1 MATRRAAGSVQEP
14 DRDRAGSMQ
23 ERANTESRLSNESFD
38 KKEYERP
45 RRLTAV
51 TIEPPGAYDEED
63 SLLGD
68 AAASPMSPLHP
79 FWEPSAKY
87 QYESLDFVEV
97 ENRLKFEDRRRS
109 LATDETECSK
119 GLGDWQRWVLLIVIG
134 ALTGLTAFGIA
145 KGIDALTKKKWEWAG
160 SRMGESGD
168 SSVPFWPAYAI
179 FTATNLVLCFIA
191 SLFVVIGEPLAAGSG
206 IPEVKCYLN
215 GVRIYR
221 IVRFRTLVSKAVGI
235 LFSVASGLP
244 CGKEGP
250 MIHSGAVIGG
260 GVATGKSSK
269 LHFDTGFFRRFRGDR
284 EKRLFVAA
292 GAAAGVAAAFGA
304 PIGGVLF
311 AVEEACSWWT
321 LDMSMQIF
329 FCATC
334 SSVTLNL
341 VEKWNDP
348 QTPASGQ
355 TNFGQLTASY
365 TLGELPLFVMLGVLG
380 GLVGAAFNAL
390 NMKLTRIRKR
400 VIRGIKWRRV
410 AEALA
415 VNLLVSTTLF
425 TLTSRLYQCQP
436 ITQIQDDGA
445 PDSEATLDY
454 VKQYGCTN
462 SSEYNDMATYFFSQ
476 TESSIKHLFH
486 SGQPFAY
493 SSLFAQYIPQF
504 FLTVLTYGI
513 AVPSGL
519 FMPCLSLGAGLGRF
533 FGQAVRDTMGTHA
546 LHLGCYS
553 LFGAAA
559 VLGGV
564 IRMTVSL
571 SVIVMEASGN
581 ATYIVP
587 LMLITCTAKYV
598 GDLFNH
604 GIYDEHIMFN
614 RVPLMEQELHDKRLR
629 ALTAHYVMNRTDFPI
644 LPPQPTAEELLVC
657 LSTFEDHNGFIVTE
671 DGTSDTRVQGLILRR
686 ALMILINKGAFGRRA
701 DSLTSEDFV
710 KSAHEREFLKVEKY
724 AVLSVPN
731 ECLHERMNL
740 ERYMEAF
747 PFTVQEDTPLPRV
760 YSTFRSLALRH
771 LIVVDRQSRP
781 RGIIARK
788 NLVHLKE
795 RQAGE
800 MRVDPTDGQL
810 KLRSQFTDPHS
821 WREAAAHI
829 PAFDVERHPSRQ
841 RLQSMTKLTQGAEPR
856 CLKCRG
862 AGTVR
867 NFFSHRECDVCGGK
881 GYMPAG
887 AYYSVGCPQVMG
899 GEVFV
904 DPQIDTDRDDLRMSL
919 RARSTRLDFSTDGR
933 ITPMS
938 SPTRVLSPGIN
949 TSSPKWPTDF

>member
-1 MATRRAAGSVQEP
+1 
-14 DRDRAGSMQ
+14 
-23 ERANTESRLSNESFD
+23 
-38 KKEYERP
+38 
-45 RRLTAV
+45 
-51 TIEPPGAYDEED
+51 
-63 SLLGD
+63 
-68 AAASPMSPLHP
+68 
-79 FWEPSAKY
+79 
-87 QYESLDFVEV
+87 
-97 ENRLKFEDRRRS
+97 
-109 LATDETECSK
+109 
-119 GLGDWQRWVLLIVIG
+119 
-134 ALTGLTAFGIA
+134 
-145 KGIDALTKKKWEWAG
+145 
-160 SRMGESGD
+160 MGESGD
-168 SSVPFWPAYAI
+168 ASVPFWPAYGI
-179 FTATNLVLCFIA
+179 FTGINLVLCLIA

-215 GVRIYR
+215 GVRMYR

-269 LHFDTGFFRRFRGDR
+269 LHFDTGFFRRYRGDR
-284 EKRLFVAA
+284 EKRVFVAA

-341 VEKWNDP
+341 VQKWNDP

-365 TLGELPLFVMLGVLG
+365 TLGELPLFVILGCLG
-380 GLVGAAFNAL
+380 GLVGAAFNSL
-390 NMKLTRIRKR
+390 NMWLTRQRKEW
-400 VIRGIKWRRV
+400 IRGIRWRRV

-415 VNLLVSTTLF
+415 VNFLVSTTLF
-425 TLTSRLYQCQP
+425 VLTSRLYQCQP
-436 ITQIQDDGA
+436 ITQIQDDGSPGA
-445 PDSEATLDY
+445 AERETLDF

-476 TESSIKHLFH
+476 TEASIRHLFH

-493 SSLFAQYIPQF
+493 SSLFAQYIPLF

-519 FMPCLSLGAGLGRF
+519 FMPCLSLGSGLGRLF
-533 FGQAVRDTMGTHA
+533 AQAVGDVLGTHA

-559 VLGGV
+559 VLGGT

-614 RVPLMEQELHDKRLR
+614 RVPLMEQEIHDKRLR
-629 ALTAHYVMNRTDFPI
+629 ALTAHYVMNRTALPV
-644 LPPQPTAEELLVC
+644 LPPRPTAEDVLIC
-657 LSTFEDHNGFIVTE
+657 LSAFEDHNGFVVTD
-671 DGTSDTRVQGLILRR
+671 DGTIHSRVQGLILRR

-701 DSLTSEDFV
+701 DSLTSADFV
-710 KSAHEREFLKVEKY
+710 KGAHEREFLKVEKY

-740 ERYMEAF
+740 TRYMEAY

-760 YSTFRSLALRH
+760 YAIFRGMALRH
-771 LIVVDRQSRP
+771 LIVVNKDLHP

-795 RQAGE
+795 RTAGE
-800 MRVDPTDGQL
+800 KRVDPADGKL
-810 KLRSQFTDPHS
+810 KLRCDFENPYM
-821 WREAAAHI
+821 WRQAAAHV

-841 RLQSMTKLTQGAEPR
+841 RLASVTQLMQGAEPQ
-856 CLKCRG
+856 CPKCRG
-862 AGTVR
+862 TGVIR
-867 NFFSHRECDVCGGK
+867 VGFFAHRTCDLCGGK
-881 GYMPAG
+881 GHMPAG
-887 AYYSVGCPQVMG
+887 TYFSVGNPRVLS

-904 DPQIDTDRDDLRMSL
+904 DPQDDHRRDNFRGSL
-919 RARSTRLDFSTDGR
+919 VPNERALVLDFSDGQV
-933 ITPMS
+933 TPMNGPAVI
-938 SPTRVLSPGIN
+938 SPSQTPAAPSLQPN
-949 TSSPKWPTDF
+949 TKPPTDVF